1 LSDKDYIKDLF
12 SEKLGNYEA
21 KVNPELWNGI
31 ASQIGAAGTTA
42 ATGITIA
49 TKWIIGIS
57 IASVVA
63 ISAVVVMSSSEEDP
77 IIEDKIAEVQ
87 TNSLEENKEQEN
99 TITTESE
106 NNSAATTEVSV
117 QERANNGNIYPEEQ
131 TEVDPEERR
140 LPEGGLAVAG
150 ESGGKAHEAEENTD
164 KPESS
169 KPLQREEQP
178 KHTPDP
184 IVEEPSLPEEI
195 APEDSLVEGVVNY
208 HIGELKNVFTPNGDG
223 VNDIFS
229 IQSENL
235 TEFTI
240 TIINA
245 ENKVVYQSSN
255 PNFRWDGTNAY
266 GEPVADGNYVY
277 FITAKEFAG
286 DKPKRYSPL
295 LIKRTR

>member
-31 ASQIGAAGTTA
+31 ASQIGVAGTTA
-42 ATGITIA
+42 VATGLTVA
-49 TKWIIGIS
+49 TKWIIGVS

-77 IIEDKIAEVQ
+77 ITEDKIAETQ
-87 TNSLEENKEQEN
+87 INSPEENREQAN
-99 TITTESE
+99 TITPEAE
-106 NNSAATTEVSV
+106 NNSLANAEETILGETNNNSV
-117 QERANNGNIYPEEQ
+117 NPEEQ
-131 TEVDPEERR
+131 LEVEPE
-140 LPEGGLAVAG
+140 AG
-150 ESGGKAHEAEENTD
+150 RTQEENTVGTGGGEKRTQEEKTD
-164 KPESS
+164 KRETPE
-169 KPLQREEQP
+169 PLKSEEKP

-195 APEDSLVEGVVNY
+195 APEDSPIEGVSY
-208 HIGELKNVFTPNGDG
+208 HIGELKNVFTPNGDN

-229 IQSENL
+229 IESENL
-235 TEFTI
+235 TGFSI

-245 ENKVVYQSSN
+245 ENKVVYQSSD
-255 PNFRWDGTNAY
+255 PNFKWDGRNTY

-277 FITAKEFAG
+277 FITAREFGG